1 MQQKFKVARL
11 LERMGEQVTN
21 LFEEAGL
28 GTTGTIVGDV
38 RENAIRSKLQEVL
51 SGNNRVTKG
60 VVIDSYQNISQQ
72 TDIIIH
78 EADIC
83 PVFKVGG
90 SEGEEYIPCE
100 GVWAAGEVK
109 SRLRREDI
117 RSICAHS
124 MSVRKLQRYARRTK
138 DSLLGGETVSYR
150 SYGVGMALQG
160 TKEEEYD
167 QDKKE
172 SDRIF
177 TFGVVGEWEIS
188 SSESA
193 EEIRTFIKQN
203 GGAMAPN
210 IIIGIKKGIL
220 MPVRRSEKGL
230 WSPEIE
236 WSNADGIAVSQNI
249 EDRWRKLVGTL
260 NLTRAT
266 RRTVEVQAFNRY
278 TSLWGGIKP
287 FSSGI
292 ENQEIGEFTFT
303 ALE

>member
-1 MQQKFKVARL
+1 
-11 LERMGEQVTN
+11 MG
-21 LFEEAGL
+21 G
-28 GTTGTIVGDV
+28 
-38 RENAIRSKLQEVL
+38 RS
-51 SGNNRVTKG
+51 NNRVTKG

-72 TDIIIH
+72 TDVVIH
-78 EADIC
+78 ETDIC

-90 SEGEEYIPCE
+90 SDGEEYIPCE

-109 SRLRREDI
+109 SRLRRKDI
-117 RSICAHS
+117 KSICEHS
-124 MSVRKLQRYARRTK
+124 MSVRRLRRYVHRETN
-138 DSLLGGETVSYR
+138 LTEEETVSFR

-203 GGAMAPN
+203 GVDMAPN

-220 MPVRRSEKGL
+220 MPARRNEKGL
-230 WSPEIE
+230 WSPEIG
-236 WSNADGIAVSQNI
+236 WSNAEGIAVS
-249 EDRWRKLVGTL
+249 
-260 NLTRAT
+260 
-266 RRTVEVQAFNRY
+266 
-278 TSLWGGIKP
+278 
-287 FSSGI
+287 
-292 ENQEIGEFTFT
+292 
-303 ALE
+303 